1 MLVASLAVLNV
12 LRRAGG
18 RSKPE
23 SPARILVLHHLLLGD
38 TILLTPLLKKLRA
51 VYPRA
56 HIIMTCSVPYIGL
69 YSARPYGVEVLPFD
83 DRDIGSIRRMF
94 RQDRFD
100 LTLIPAENRLSWLA
114 AAIGSRWVVAFD
126 GDRPAYKNWLID
138 ELRPFPRTPMA
149 WGDLVCLL
157 LDGPPPAPYSP
168 TEWPAPGCEPFELP
182 SKPYAVLHVG
192 ASSRLRLWEPEKW
205 RELASHVRSLGLAV
219 VLTAGPRETY
229 LLEEVD
235 PDWLYRRYAATLAL
249 EQMWRLLAQADL
261 LVCLDTGI
269 AHLGR
274 LVGVPSVV
282 LFGPG
287 SATLFGGG
295 DFWRTI
301 PDRKVFVPDFPCRDE
316 NMIFRR
322 HVDWAGHCGRTTL
335 QCSAPKCMHALT
347 VKSVGQAVDDLI
359 SRRTG
364 TGHQNSSTN

>member
-1 MLVASLAVLNV
+1 M
-12 LRRAGG
+12 
-18 RSKPE
+18 
-23 SPARILVLHHLLLGD
+23 
-38 TILLTPLLKKLRA
+38 
-51 VYPRA
+51 
-56 HIIMTCSVPYIGL
+56 
-69 YSARPYGVEVLPFD
+69 
-83 DRDIGSIRRMF
+83 
-94 RQDRFD
+94 
-100 LTLIPAENRLSWLA
+100 
-114 AAIGSRWVVAFD
+114 
-126 GDRPAYKNWLID
+126 
-138 ELRPFPRTPMA
+138 
-149 WGDLVCLL
+149 
-157 LDGPPPAPYSP
+157 
-168 TEWPAPGCEPFELP
+168 
-182 SKPYAVLHVG
+182 
-192 ASSRLRLWEPEKW
+192 
-205 RELASHVRSLGLAV
+205 
-219 VLTAGPRETY
+219 
-229 LLEEVD
+229 D